1 GRRLDVAPDQRALQ
15 AEDRVAV
22 EVAVALGEDVRDQGL
37 APRRRDAE
45 VDVGRPPRVAPLRG
59 QPEERRGCGIQAT
72 GTGTI
77 RTFLSL
83 LPVSCIPFA
92 CLQPHPPAADTE
104 PVTRSGTP
112 ATPSAMSAP
121 SAGAGRAAGEDGPS
135 TGPGQEGDG
144 RGPPGRGRLELA
156 HERGQAADHGLA
168 DLARP
173 RAARAGHALEDR
185 PGQSLL
191 VEVAHPIE
199 QP

>member
-37 APRRRDAE
+37 APWRRDAE

-59 QPEERRGCGIQAT
+59 QPEERTGCGIQAT
-72 GTGTI
+72 GTRTI

-121 SAGAGRAAGEDGPS
+121 SGRSGRAAEKNGPS
-135 TGPGQEGDG
+135 TGPGQEVDG
-144 RGPPGRGRLELA
+144 RGPLVRCRLELA
-156 HERGQAADHGLA
+156 HERVQAADLGLA

-173 RAARAGHALEDR
+173 RAARAGPALDDR
-185 PGQSLL
+185 PRPRLL
-191 VEVAHPIE
+191 LGV
-199 QP
+199 